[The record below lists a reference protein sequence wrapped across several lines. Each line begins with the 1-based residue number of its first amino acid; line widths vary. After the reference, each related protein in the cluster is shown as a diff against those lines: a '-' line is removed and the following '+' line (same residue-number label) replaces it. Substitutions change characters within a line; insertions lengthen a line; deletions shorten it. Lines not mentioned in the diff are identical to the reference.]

1 MEKIDIDQFQDV
13 IDKYPD
19 DPTVK
24 YSVAVLTGEKLAGDL
39 IQRACYRQ
47 LLDLQRQWQ
56 DDDFKYE
63 YKPELAT
70 QIIEFSS
77 LLKNLET
84 HKPFILSEYQ
94 EFLISMLQAWVNP
107 NITGAKRFDRAFI
120 SMSRGNGKTAI
131 MAVLALYNFLFGK
144 PTNNRAI
151 TVTSADNAHTESLY
165 SYMRAQSEPL
175 FDNEF
180 KVLVK
185 RLGIESNKIK
195 MTITEQSTTMTKLS
209 AESKSTSDGTG
220 HYSYAIVDEY
230 HLFRDTDF
238 INSITSGQAF
248 LPYSQI
254 VFISTAGVSV
264 KSPMYADFKRYS
276 DKFTSGR
283 YSDIDNILFLNWSQ
297 DNADEVDKPET
308 WIKSNPLFELPEKR
322 LVATDKL
329 ISERDELR
337 ANGKLPDFMVKNMNM
352 WQNAK
357 KDAFISVQAIEQS
370 VIPEDE
376 FNIEGRDVFIGLDFS
391 ATTDDFGVGFVYPYF
406 DGQEKKFHLIQH
418 SFVPT
423 EHYGGN
429 ILSKEKADMIN
440 YRHSEELGYA
450 TITQDPYGQINQ
462 EDIFWWLAEQI
473 DLNDL
478 KVKAICYD
486 AWQSRAFVDRLED
499 VFPELLLLPVKQTIP
514 NLYEP
519 TKFLRDGLI
528 RGSITTFEDEIMKAS
543 LSNAIITGN
552 PNGYKIDKAKAT
564 NKIDAI
570 DAIVDALYEG
580 MYYFDNF
587 TNIEEPKKKSMFDGM
602 TPEQIDEYYQHI
614 TF

>member
-1 MEKIDIDQFQDV
+1 MEKIDINQFQDV

-24 YSVAVLTGEKLAGDL
+24 YSVAVLTGKKIAGDL

-47 LLDLQRQWQ
+47 LNDLQRQWT
-56 DDDFKYE
+56 DDDFKYQ
-63 YKPELAT
+63 YRPELST

-77 LLKNLET
+77 LLRNLET
-84 HKPFILSEYQ
+84 HEPFILSEYQ
-94 EFLISMLQAWVNP
+94 EFLVSMLQAWVNP
-107 NITGAKRFDRAFI
+107 NIEGAKRFDRAFI

-151 TVTSADNAHTESLY
+151 TVTSADNAHAESLY

-175 FDNEF
+175 FENEF

-195 MTITEQSTTMTKLS
+195 MTITQQATTMSKLS
-209 AESKSTSDGTG
+209 AESKTTSDGTG

-230 HLFRDTDF
+230 HLFKNTDF
-238 INSITSGQAF
+238 VNSITSGQAF

-254 VFISTAGVSV
+254 VFISTAGVDV

-276 DKFTSGR
+276 DKFTSGG
-283 YSDIDNILFLNWSQ
+283 YSDVDNILFLNWSQ

-308 WIKSNPLFELPEKR
+308 WIKSNPLFEIDEKR
-322 LVATDKL
+322 IVATDKL

-337 ANGKLPDFMVKNMNM
+337 SNGKLPDFLVKNMNM

-357 KDAFISVQAIEQS
+357 KDSFISIQTIEKS
-370 VIPEDE
+370 VIND
-376 FNIEGRDVFIGLDFS
+376 FNIDGSEVFIGLDFS
-391 ATTDDFGVGFVYPYF
+391 ATTDDFGIGFVYPYI
-406 DGQEKKFHLIQH
+406 DGKDRKFHLAQH
-418 SFVPT
+418 SFIPT

-429 ILSKEKADMIN
+429 ILSKEKADSIN
-440 YRHSEELGYA
+440 YRHSEELGFA
-450 TITQDPYGQINQ
+450 TITSDPFGQINQ
-462 EDIFWWLAEQI
+462 EQVFWWLAEYI
-473 DLNDL
+473 ETHDLT
-478 KVKAICYD
+478 VRTIGYD
-486 AWQSRAFVDRLED
+486 AWQSKVFVERLEQI
-499 VFPELLLLPVKQTIP
+499 FPQILLLPVKQTIP
-514 NLYEP
+514 QLYEP
-519 TKFLRDGLI
+519 TRFLRDGLI
-528 RGSITTFEDEIMKAS
+528 RGTITTFDDEIMKAS
-543 LSNAIITGN
+543 LSNAITVGN
-552 PNGYKIDKAKAT
+552 PNGYKIDKAKST
-564 NKIDAI
+564 NKIDVV
-570 DAIVDALYEG
+570 DAIIDGLYEG

-602 TPEQIDEYYQHI
+602 TPEEIDEYYQNI